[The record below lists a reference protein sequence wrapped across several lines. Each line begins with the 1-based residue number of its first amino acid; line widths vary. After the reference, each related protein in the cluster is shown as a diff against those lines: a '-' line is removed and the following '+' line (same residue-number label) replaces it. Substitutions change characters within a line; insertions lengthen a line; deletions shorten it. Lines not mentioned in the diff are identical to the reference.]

1 MACAVADRGFK
12 SVGDVGWA
20 VSRSRGGS
28 SANGCSRELGE
39 QEGGWLLDVTGRY
52 HGLAMDEPFLTSVK
66 ARQGKA
72 RQGKSEA
79 SQVKSSQVKSSQV
92 VRSGQVKSRVKAR
105 QSSTQHRSASNNGS
119 RWSLAGLEV
128 KGCMLGRGRL
138 CRAAAAS
145 ASPSASSNTAQPVAG
160 SGLAFARET
169 RGDERVAGVILSL
182 RDALAGGLEGMAST
196 YHRLGRGLG
205 LQDAKATWTFSLS
218 LSLPPLSNLGRV
230 GVS

>member
-72 RQGKSEA
+72 RKVGG
-79 SQVKSSQVKSSQV
+79 KSSQVKSSQV

-119 RWSLAGLEV
+119 RLVPLWSGGEGLFVGQGEV
-128 KGCMLGRGRL
+128 VPCCCSVCVSLGQQQH
-138 CRAAAAS
+138 S
-145 ASPSASSNTAQPVAG
+145 ATSRRVWFG
-160 SGLAFARET
+160 FCK
-169 RGDERVAGVILSL
+169 GDEGRRESCRSYLILARRSC
-182 RDALAGGLEGMAST
+182 GGA
-196 YHRLGRGLG
+196 
-205 LQDAKATWTFSLS
+205 
-218 LSLPPLSNLGRV
+218 
-230 GVS
+230 

>member
-72 RQGKSEA
+72 RQGKESRR
-79 SQVKSSQVKSSQV
+79 QVKSSQVKSSGQ
-92 VRSGQVKSRVKAR
+92 VRSSQESR
-105 QSSTQHRSASNNGS
+105 QG
-119 RWSLAGLEV
+119 
-128 KGCMLGRGRL
+128 
-138 CRAAAAS
+138 RAAPSIDQPATMEAAG
-145 ASPSASSNTAQPVAG
+145 PSLVW
-160 SGLAFARET
+160 R
-169 RGDERVAGVILSL
+169 
-182 RDALAGGLEGMAST
+182 
-196 YHRLGRGLG
+196 
-205 LQDAKATWTFSLS
+205 
-218 LSLPPLSNLGRV
+218 
-230 GVS
+230 

>member
-72 RQGKSEA
+72 RKVGG
-79 SQVKSSQVKSSQV
+79 KSSQVKSSRQ
-92 VRSGQVKSRVKAR
+92 VRSGQVKSQGKAE
-105 QSSTQHRSASNNGS
+105 QHPASIS
-119 RWSLAGLEV
+119 QQQWKPLVPRWSGGEGLLVGQGEV
-128 KGCMLGRGRL
+128 VPCCCSVCVSLGQQQH
-138 CRAAAAS
+138 S
-145 ASPSASSNTAQPVAG
+145 ATSRRVWFG
-160 SGLAFARET
+160 FCK
-169 RGDERVAGVILSL
+169 GDEGRRESCRSYLILARRSC
-182 RDALAGGLEGMAST
+182 GGA
-196 YHRLGRGLG
+196 
-205 LQDAKATWTFSLS
+205 
-218 LSLPPLSNLGRV
+218 
-230 GVS
+230 